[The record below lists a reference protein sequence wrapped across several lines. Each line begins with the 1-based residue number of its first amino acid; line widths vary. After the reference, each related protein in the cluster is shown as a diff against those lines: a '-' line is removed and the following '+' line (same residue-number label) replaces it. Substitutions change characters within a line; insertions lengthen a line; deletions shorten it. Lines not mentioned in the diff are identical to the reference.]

1 MKRTGSIY
9 EQQFFLDALKNG
21 LEVFTP
27 IGDYLPQ
34 DCIVMN
40 SAGRTFRVQVKGTGV
55 LIEDKRNNGGL
66 GRYMITSASGKK
78 VKETI
83 DCTKVDTLAAY
94 IEPVN
99 AWYIIPCMDLD
110 NAIRISLYPHN
121 AKSKAKYERFLNN
134 WNAFKISWI
143 ILISFWY
150 NCHWRGVFTPQIN
163 TRECELFKRREIM
176 ADTVISEAPAESTG
190 AEDNQ
195 AQGPMSME
203 DLAASFVD
211 QVESD
216 QQASDDEAKAEVT
229 ESSEEAEA
237 SEEDVLS
244 QSISEEEEDTEEE
257 TEQEDEEIEEEE
269 SEEEPPKAVGKLL
282 KQVNKLTARAKSA
295 EENADALKAEIES
308 LKSNSQPTE
317 QATGQPELENVQ
329 TFEDLQKLQKE
340 AQAAKKFALQNIGK
354 SYVEVDGKEYSDDDI
369 RNILTQADEYLTEKI
384 PARQN
389 YLQEKAQWQ
398 QDTIATHPWLNQDD
412 ESAEARK
419 ELFGGLKSQYGHIL
433 KNLPNGDFV
442 AATLVRGIEA
452 IKSDQ
457 KAKTAPKKKAI
468 KPKSPPP
475 TDGGNASPPVENA
488 NTRKQKQKE
497 GIKRKGPLSAN
508 DLAAYLSD

>member
-1 MKRTGSIY
+1 
-9 EQQFFLDALKNG
+9 
-21 LEVFTP
+21 
-27 IGDYLPQ
+27 
-34 DCIVMN
+34 
-40 SAGRTFRVQVKGTGV
+40 
-55 LIEDKRNNGGL
+55 
-66 GRYMITSASGKK
+66 
-78 VKETI
+78 
-83 DCTKVDTLAAY
+83 
-94 IEPVN
+94 
-99 AWYIIPCMDLD
+99 
-110 NAIRISLYPHN
+110 
-121 AKSKAKYERFLNN
+121 
-134 WNAFKISWI
+134 
-143 ILISFWY
+143 
-150 NCHWRGVFTPQIN
+150 
-163 TRECELFKRREIM
+163 M
-176 ADTVISEAPAESTG
+176 AETVISEAPAESTG

-195 AQGPMSME
+195 AQSPMTME

-216 QQASDDEAKAEVT
+216 QKASNDEASVET
-229 ESSEEAEA
+229 PESSKQAEA
-237 SEEDVLS
+237 SEEEDVLS

-257 TEQEDEEIEEEE
+257 TEQEDEEIEEE

-295 EENADALKAEIES
+295 EENADTLKAEIES

-317 QATGQPELENVQ
+317 QATGQPELENIQ
-329 TFEDLQKLQKE
+329 NFEDLKKLQKE

-389 YLQEKAQWQ
+389 YLQEKSQWQ

-419 ELFGGLKSQYGHIL
+419 ELFGGLKSQYGHVL
-433 KNLPNGDFV
+433 KNLPNGDFI

-457 KAKTAPKKKAI
+457 KAKTAPKKAI

-488 NTRKQKQKE
+488 NSRKQKQKDQ
-497 GIKRKGPLSAN
+497 IKRQGNLSVT
-508 DLAAYLSD
+508 DLAALLSD

>member
-9 EQQFFLDALKNG
+9 EQQFSLDALKNG

-121 AKSKAKYERFLNN
+121 TKSKAKYERFLNN

-176 ADTVISEAPAESTG
+176 ADTVISEAPAETG

-257 TEQEDEEIEEEE
+257 TEQEDEEIEEE

-308 LKSNSQPTE
+308 LKSNSQPNE

-329 TFEDLQKLQKE
+329 NFEDLQKLQKE

-488 NTRKQKQKE
+488 NIRKQKQKE
-497 GIKRKGPLSAN
+497 AIKRKGPLSAN
-508 DLAAYLSD
+508 DLAAFLSD

>member
-1 MKRTGSIY
+1 
-9 EQQFFLDALKNG
+9 
-21 LEVFTP
+21 
-27 IGDYLPQ
+27 
-34 DCIVMN
+34 
-40 SAGRTFRVQVKGTGV
+40 
-55 LIEDKRNNGGL
+55 
-66 GRYMITSASGKK
+66 
-78 VKETI
+78 
-83 DCTKVDTLAAY
+83 
-94 IEPVN
+94 
-99 AWYIIPCMDLD
+99 
-110 NAIRISLYPHN
+110 
-121 AKSKAKYERFLNN
+121 
-134 WNAFKISWI
+134 
-143 ILISFWY
+143 
-150 NCHWRGVFTPQIN
+150 
-163 TRECELFKRREIM
+163 M

-257 TEQEDEEIEEEE
+257 TEQEDEEIEEE

-329 TFEDLQKLQKE
+329 NFEDLKKLQKE

-354 SYVEVDGKEYSDDDI
+354 DYVEVDGKEYSDDDI

-488 NTRKQKQKE
+488 NIRKQKQKE
-497 GIKRKGPLSAN
+497 AIKRKGPLSAN
-508 DLAAYLSD
+508 DLAAFLSD

>member
-1 MKRTGSIY
+1 
-9 EQQFFLDALKNG
+9 
-21 LEVFTP
+21 
-27 IGDYLPQ
+27 
-34 DCIVMN
+34 
-40 SAGRTFRVQVKGTGV
+40 
-55 LIEDKRNNGGL
+55 
-66 GRYMITSASGKK
+66 
-78 VKETI
+78 
-83 DCTKVDTLAAY
+83 
-94 IEPVN
+94 
-99 AWYIIPCMDLD
+99 
-110 NAIRISLYPHN
+110 
-121 AKSKAKYERFLNN
+121 
-134 WNAFKISWI
+134 
-143 ILISFWY
+143 
-150 NCHWRGVFTPQIN
+150 
-163 TRECELFKRREIM
+163 M
-176 ADTVISEAPAESTG
+176 AETVISEAPAETG

-216 QQASDDEAKAEVT
+216 QEASTDEVKTEPS

-237 SEEDVLS
+237 SVEEDVLS

-295 EENADALKAEIES
+295 EENAEALKAEIQS

-354 SYVEVDGKEYSDDDI
+354 SFVEVDGKEYSDDDI

-384 PARQN
+384 PARHN
-389 YLQEKAQWQ
+389 YLREKAQWQ
-398 QDTIATHPWLNQDD
+398 QDTIATHSWLNQDD
-412 ESAEARK
+412 EKAEARK
-419 ELFGGLKSQYGHIL
+419 ELFGGLKSQYGHVL
-433 KNLPNGDFV
+433 KNLPNGDFI

-452 IKSDQ
+452 IKAE
-457 KAKTAPKKKAI
+457 KTAKTAPKKKAVI
-468 KPKSPPP
+468 KPKTPPP

-488 NTRKQKQKE
+488 SIRKQKQKDS
-497 GIKRKGPLSAN
+497 IKRKGTLSVN
-508 DLAAYLSD
+508 DLAAFLSD

>member
-1 MKRTGSIY
+1 
-9 EQQFFLDALKNG
+9 
-21 LEVFTP
+21 
-27 IGDYLPQ
+27 
-34 DCIVMN
+34 
-40 SAGRTFRVQVKGTGV
+40 
-55 LIEDKRNNGGL
+55 
-66 GRYMITSASGKK
+66 
-78 VKETI
+78 
-83 DCTKVDTLAAY
+83 
-94 IEPVN
+94 
-99 AWYIIPCMDLD
+99 
-110 NAIRISLYPHN
+110 
-121 AKSKAKYERFLNN
+121 
-134 WNAFKISWI
+134 
-143 ILISFWY
+143 
-150 NCHWRGVFTPQIN
+150 
-163 TRECELFKRREIM
+163 M
-176 ADTVISEAPAESTG
+176 AETVISEAPAESTG

-216 QQASDDEAKAEVT
+216 QKASDDEAKAEVT

-257 TEQEDEEIEEEE
+257 TEQEDEEIEEE

-308 LKSNSQPTE
+308 LKSNSQPNE

-329 TFEDLQKLQKE
+329 NFEDLKKLQKE

-354 SYVEVDGKEYSDDDI
+354 DYVEVDGKEYSDDDI

-419 ELFGGLKSQYGHIL
+419 ELFGGLKSQYGYIL
-433 KNLPNGDFV
+433 ENLPNGDFV

-468 KPKSPPP
+468 KPKAPPP

>member
-1 MKRTGSIY
+1 MKRAGSIY

-40 SAGRTFRVQVKGTGV
+40 SAGRTFRVQIKGTGSLV
-55 LIEDKRNNGGL
+55 HDTRGKGM

-121 AKSKAKYERFLNN
+121 TKSKAKYEKFQDN

-143 ILISFWY
+143 ILIFFWY
-150 NCHWRGVFTPQIN
+150 NCHWRGVFTSQIN

-195 AQGPMSME
+195 AQSPMSME

-216 QQASDDEAKAEVT
+216 QKASDDEASVET
-229 ESSEEAEA
+229 PESSKQAEA
-237 SEEDVLS
+237 SEEEDVLS

-329 TFEDLQKLQKE
+329 NFEDLKKLQKE

-354 SYVEVDGKEYSDDDI
+354 DYVEVDGKEYSDDDI

-389 YLQEKAQWQ
+389 YLQEKSQWQ

-419 ELFGGLKSQYGHIL
+419 ELFGGLKSQYGHVL
-433 KNLPNGDFV
+433 ENLPNGDFI

-488 NTRKQKQKE
+488 NTRKQKQKDQ
-497 GIKRKGPLSAN
+497 IKRQGNLSVT
-508 DLAAYLSD
+508 DLAAFLSD